1 LVFLGASAP
10 RRFKLLFLGST
21 IPCFWETLLKRSTWL
36 DLLAGEDGQDL
47 ALPAETRMLLSQL
60 DDRMFEFW
68 NLGEN
73 VFLAWCEE
81 GDTIRLLVVPHYAI
95 AEAIHSKSAPADGII
110 ESNVFING
118 LLSNP
123 KHLAPEE
130 FQKAALAL
138 GGCVETI
145 ACRVGEAV
153 SAELVDRLVNRYGIS
168 LVRGRAVVLLDA
180 VGFSLHTPLEQVAM
194 LNSLAYS
201 VNSAYRQLLSKDIHI
216 NFARTTTGDGFYIWN
231 RSRSVDANI
240 SLYKLMMLILADN
253 AVAQR
258 KARGAW
264 VPRLRAAFHV
274 GEHYEF
280 YQVEALNPT
289 TFSYIVGPVT
299 IDLSRMIEQAMP
311 NQILLGDFSI
321 EMSHDGQLVEV
332 DTLDFVA
339 RTAASLYQLRGLT
352 IADDRI
358 ENIRCYLTGRRTD
371 DGQYAVAP
379 YRIHDKHGIA
389 RTVLNA
395 KINIHREQA
404 SPIFLG
410 VQNEDLSS
418 LLYERVTE
426 RGTEATA

>member
-1 LVFLGASAP
+1 M
-10 RRFKLLFLGST
+10 
-21 IPCFWETLLKRSTWL
+21 KRSTWL
-36 DLLAGEDGQDL
+36 DLLAGEDGHDL
-47 ALPAETRMLLSQL
+47 DLPAETRALLAQL

-81 GDTIRLLVVPHYAI
+81 GDSIRLLVVPHYAI
-95 AEAIHSKSAPADGII
+95 AEAIHSKSAPADGLI
-110 ESNVFING
+110 ESNDFING

-123 KHLAPEE
+123 KHLGQDE

-145 ACRVGEAV
+145 PCRVAV
-153 SAELVDRLVNRYGIS
+153 SPDLVDRLVNRYGIS

-321 EMSHDGQLVEV
+321 GMSQDGQLVEV

-358 ENIRCYLTGRRTD
+358 EDIRCYLTGQRTEN
-371 DGQYAVAP
+371 GQYVVAP
-379 YRIHDKHGIA
+379 YRIRDKHGIA

-418 LLYERVTE
+418 LAYERISE
-426 RGTEATA
+426 RGMAATA

>member
-1 LVFLGASAP
+1 M
-10 RRFKLLFLGST
+10 
-21 IPCFWETLLKRSTWL
+21 KRSTWL
-36 DLLAGEDGQDL
+36 DLLAGEEGQSL
-47 ALPAETRMLLSQL
+47 ALATDIRMALAEL
-60 DDRMFEFW
+60 DDRLFEFW

-73 VFLAWCEE
+73 VILAWCAE
-81 GDTIRLLVVPHYAI
+81 GNDIRLLVVPHYAI
-95 AEAIHSKSAPADGII
+95 AEAIHSKSAPAEGLA
-110 ESNVFING
+110 ESNEFMNRILAG
-118 LLSNP
+118 P
-123 KHLAPEE
+123 KRLPQDT
-130 FQKAALAL
+130 FQEVALML
-138 GGCVETI
+138 GGCVETL
-145 ACRVGEAV
+145 VGRLGDKV
-153 SAELVDRLVNRYGIS
+153 TPDLVDRLVNRYGIS

-231 RSRSVDANI
+231 RARTVDANI

-299 IDLSRMIEQAMP
+299 IDLSRMIEQAVP

-321 EMSHDGQLVEV
+321 QMQHGDELIEV
-332 DTLDFVA
+332 NTTDFVA
-339 RTAASLYQLRGLT
+339 RTAATLGQLQGLT
-352 IADDRI
+352 IADDGI
-358 ENIRCYLTGRRTD
+358 ESIRCYLTGRK
-371 DGQYAVAP
+371 VAGDLFP
-379 YRIHDKHGIA
+379 IARYRIRDKHGIV
-389 RTVLNA
+389 RTVFNA
-395 KINIHREQA
+395 KINIHREKA
-404 SPIFLG
+404 PPIFLG
-410 VQNEDLSS
+410 VQNEDLSEA
-418 LLYERVTE
+418 LYERVNDPV
-426 RGTEATA
+426 

>member
-1 LVFLGASAP
+1 
-10 RRFKLLFLGST
+10 
-21 IPCFWETLLKRSTWL
+21 LKRSTWL
-36 DLLAGEDGQDL
+36 DLLAGEDGQEL
-47 ALPAETRMLLSQL
+47 ALPAETRRLLAEL
-60 DDRMFEFW
+60 DDRLFEFW

-73 VFLAWCEE
+73 VFLAWCEAE
-81 GDTIRLLVVPHYAI
+81 SGIRLLVVPHYAI
-95 AEAIHSKSAPADGII
+95 AEAIHSKSAPEDEIAQ
-110 ESNVFING
+110 SNDFINRI
-118 LLSNP
+118 LTNP
-123 KHLAPEE
+123 KHLAPDQ
-130 FQKAALAL
+130 FQETALTL
-138 GGCVETI
+138 GGCVEYV
-145 ACRVGEAV
+145 ACRVGEV
-153 SAELVDRLVNRYGIS
+153 VTAELVDRLVNRYGIS

-231 RSRSVDANI
+231 RARTVDANI

-299 IDLSRMIEQAMP
+299 IDLSRMVEQAMP

-321 EMSHDGQLVEV
+321 EMIEGEDLVEV
-332 DTLDFVA
+332 NTLDFVA
-339 RTAASLYQLRGLT
+339 RTAAGLHQLRGLT
-352 IADDRI
+352 IADDQI
-358 ENIRCYLTGRRTD
+358 EDIRCYLTGRRGG
-371 DGQYAVAP
+371 DGGYAVTP
-379 YRIHDKHGIA
+379 YRIRDKHGIA
-389 RTVLNA
+389 RTVFNA
-395 KINIHREQA
+395 KINIHREKA
-404 SPIFLG
+404 APIFLG
-410 VQNEDLSS
+410 VRNEELPSP
-418 LLYERVTE
+418 LYQRVME
-426 RGTEATA
+426 CVSD

>member
-1 LVFLGASAP
+1 M
-10 RRFKLLFLGST
+10 
-21 IPCFWETLLKRSTWL
+21 KRSTWL
-36 DLLAGEDGQDL
+36 DLLAGEDGQVPDL
-47 ALPAETRMLLSQL
+47 PRETRNLLSEL
-60 DDRMFEFW
+60 DDRLFEFW

-81 GDTIRLLVVPHYAI
+81 GDHIRLLVVPHYAI
-95 AEAIHSKSAPADGII
+95 AEAIHSKSAPI
-110 ESNVFING
+110 EGLRASNDFINRI
-118 LLSNP
+118 LSNP
-123 KHLAPEE
+123 KHLEPAE
-130 FQKAALAL
+130 FQDIALAL
-138 GGCVETI
+138 GGCVETL
-145 ACRVGEAV
+145 ACRVGEV
-153 SAELVDRLVNRYGIS
+153 ITPELVDRLVNRYGIS

-231 RSRSVDANI
+231 RARTVDANI

-258 KARGAW
+258 KARGTW

-311 NQILLGDFSI
+311 NQILLGDFDI
-321 EMSHDGQLVEV
+321 QMQEGDDLVEV
-332 DTLDFVA
+332 STTDFVN
-339 RTAASLYQLRGLT
+339 RTAATLGQLQGLT
-352 IADDRI
+352 IADDKI
-358 ENIRCYLTGRRTD
+358 EDIRCYLTGQR
-371 DGQYAVAP
+371 GQGDSFPVAR
-379 YRIHDKHGIA
+379 YRIRDKHGIA
-389 RTVLNA
+389 RTVFNA
-395 KINIHREQA
+395 KINIHREKDD
-404 SPIFLG
+404 PIYLG
-410 VQNEDLSS
+410 VQNEDLPPP
-418 LLYERVTE
+418 LYERLP
-426 RGTEATA
+426 APAAA